1 MIRRWRDGG
10 SKLDPLKYDM
20 DDTYGNIHIVPQGIV
35 VVVGKTVITERGKRD
50 VPDIPLD
57 M

>member
-20 DDTYGNIHIVPQGIV
+20 DDTYGNIHIVPEGIV

-57 M
+57 I